1 MRRALVLVLLSVSPF
16 AGASSIH
23 GVFDLTHWDGR
34 SPVPLDGVW
43 TFWPNSSAV
52 SASVGLE
59 LPVPGSWNSV
69 MHGADGWG
77 TYRATVQLANPSSDL
92 ALALPVI
99 NSAATVLW
107 NGAVVWSVGSAA
119 GDREHF
125 VGGRRTGVVTLHGES
140 GDNVLEIRV
149 ASWGDITAG
158 LTESLRLGTVTG
170 LLEERNSAVTL
181 TVFVF
186 GCLLVMGVYHVG
198 MFLYRRS
205 DRGPLWFG
213 SIALLLA
220 VRGLVFGPCFLMDL
234 LPGLSWE
241 VLMKLGYLTFSAT
254 ALVFALF
261 IRDLFPTVAPRWF
274 GGVNIAV
281 SGTYALAN
289 LVLPA
294 AWYSPALPLYQAFVG
309 VLGIVVVYI
318 LVRAAIRKDRGGRL
332 FLVGFVLFFLTVVH
346 DILKTNFFIPTP
358 FLASWGLL
366 VFLIFQSLVMLRQF
380 TAAFADS
387 ERYSLH
393 LARLNLSLERFIP
406 REVLSFLQKESIVEI
421 ELGDHGEYPMSVM
434 FVDIRD
440 FTTLSETMT
449 PEENFRFIN
458 SYLRRVGPV
467 IRANQGFVDKYM
479 GDGIMALFPGDVRH
493 AFEAAL
499 GIRHAVVEY
508 NADRAKSGYP
518 PIRIGIGIHRGPL
531 MLGTIGEN
539 QRMDSTVISD
549 TVNAAS
555 RLEGLTKKF
564 GRDVLVSGETVEALG
579 MELAARYQLE
589 YLAEETVKGRV
600 RQLKV
605 YELGVRSLGDI
616 DRKAGPAA
624 ATGA

>member
-1 MRRALVLVLLSVSPF
+1 MRRSFLWLWLLVCPL
-16 AGASSIH
+16 AGAQASH
-23 GVFDLTHWDGR
+23 GVVDLSSWDGR
-34 SPVPLDGVW
+34 SAVSLDGAWSFRPSGSDSFVDL
-43 TFWPNSSAV
+43 AV
-52 SASVGLE
+52 
-59 LPVPGSWNSV
+59 PDSWNSV
-69 MHGADGWG
+69 MKGADGWG
-77 TYRATVQLANPSSDL
+77 TYRLTVRLKQPISDL
-92 ALALPVI
+92 GLALPVI
-99 NSAATVLW
+99 NSAAAVFW
-107 NGAVVWSVGSAA
+107 NGTEVWTVGNPAP
-119 GDREHF
+119 DREHF
-125 VGGRRTGVVTLHGES
+125 VPARRTGVVGLKGLD

-158 LTESLRLGTVTG
+158 LTESLRLGTVIG
-170 LLEERNSAVTL
+170 LLSDRSSAVAL

-186 GCLLVMGVYHVG
+186 GCLLVMGVYHLG
-198 MFLYRRS
+198 MFLYRPTNRE
-205 DRGPLWFG
+205 PLWFG
-213 SIALLLA
+213 CISLLLA
-220 VRGLVFGPCFLMDL
+220 LRGLVFGPCFIMDVA
-234 LPGLSWE
+234 PWLSWD
-241 VLMKLGYLTFSAT
+241 VLMRIGYVTFSAT

-261 IRDLFPTVAPRWF
+261 IHDLFPNVSPRWF
-274 GGVNIAV
+274 GWLNLAV
-281 SGTYALAN
+281 SGTYAAAN
-289 LVLPA
+289 ILLPS
-294 AWYSPALPLYQAFVG
+294 AWYSPVLPVYQAFVG
-309 VLGIVVVYI
+309 VVGLIVLYI
-318 LVRAAIRKDRGGRL
+318 LIRAAIRKERVGRL
-332 FLVGFVLFFLTVVH
+332 FLIGFAVFFLTVVN
-346 DILKTNFFIPTP
+346 DIVKTNFFIPTP

-366 VFLIFQSLVMLRQF
+366 VFLVFQSLVMLRQF

-387 ERYSLH
+387 ERSSRH
-393 LARLNLSLERFIP
+393 LAKLNLSLERFIP

-499 GIRHAVVEY
+499 GIRHALLEY
-508 NADRAKSGYP
+508 NSDRSKSGYP

-579 MELAARYQLE
+579 MELAARYHLE

-605 YELGVRSLGDI
+605 YELGVLSLGE
-616 DRKAGPAA
+616 
-624 ATGA
+624 T